1 MDLFEEMEKY
11 AIEYNVPIINKISS
25 NLLIDIVKTN
35 KPKSIL
41 EIGTAIGYSALLM
54 AHYMPQDGKI
64 ITIEQDAARID
75 IAYDYIAR
83 AGRNEQIQ
91 LLDGDASSILLQL
104 DGTFDM
110 VFIDA
115 AKAQYLDYL
124 CKIIDK
130 LSTGAVVIADNVL
143 FRGMVMSEEPPL
155 KRYKT
160 IVKRLKEY
168 LNFVNNDPRFSTT
181 IYSEGDGVAISY
193 YQGANNSEKTRT
205 SSTSWES

>member
-1 MDLFEEMEKY
+1 MEKY
-11 AIEYNVPIINKISS
+11 AVEYNVPIINKISS
-25 NLLIDIVKTN
+25 NLLIDAIKKN

-64 ITIEQDAARID
+64 ITIEQDATRID

-83 AGRNEQIQ
+83 AGKSEQIQ
-91 LLDGDASSILLQL
+91 LLDGDASTILLQL
-104 DGTFDM
+104 EGTFDL

-115 AKAQYLDYL
+115 AKAKYLDYL

-130 LSTGAVVIADNVL
+130 LSIGAVVIADNVL
-143 FRGMVMSEEPPL
+143 FRGMVMSENPPL
-155 KRYKT
+155 RRYKT

-168 LNFVNNDPRFSTT
+168 LDFVNQDPRFSTT
-181 IYSEGDGVAISY
+181 IHSEGDGVAISY
-193 YQGANNSEKTRT
+193 YQGANK
-205 SSTSWES
+205 

>member
-11 AIEYNVPIINKISS
+11 AVEYNVPIINKLSS
-25 NLLIDIVKTN
+25 KLLIDAIKQN

-64 ITIEQDAARID
+64 ITIEQDATRID

-83 AGRNEQIQ
+83 AGRSEQIQ
-91 LLDGDASSILLQL
+91 LLDGDASTILLQL
-104 DGTFDM
+104 EGTFDL

-115 AKAQYLDYL
+115 AKAKYLDYL

-130 LSTGAVVIADNVL
+130 LSIGAVVIADNVL
-143 FRGMVMSEEPPL
+143 FRGMVMSENPPL
-155 KRYKT
+155 RRYKT

-168 LNFVNNDPRFSTT
+168 LDFVNQDPRFSTT
-181 IYSEGDGVAISY
+181 IHSEGDGVAISY
-193 YQGANNSEKTRT
+193 YQGANK
-205 SSTSWES
+205 

>member
-1 MDLFEEMEKY
+1 MELLEEIEKY
-11 AIEYNVPIINKISS
+11 AAEYNVPIINKISS
-25 NLLIDIVKTN
+25 NLLIDVVKKN

-41 EIGTAIGYSALLM
+41 EIGTAIGYSSLLM
-54 AHYMPQDGKI
+54 AHYMPEGGKI

-83 AGRNEQIQ
+83 AGRTEQIQ
-91 LLDGDASSILLQL
+91 LLDGDASTVLLQIE
-104 DGTFDM
+104 DTFDM

-124 CKIIDK
+124 LKIINN
-130 LSTGAVVIADNVL
+130 LTVGAVVIADNVL
-143 FRGMVMSEEPPL
+143 FRGMVMSKEPPL

-168 LNFVNNDPRFSTT
+168 LDFVNNDPRFSTT
-181 IYSEGDGVAISY
+181 IHSEGDGVAISY
-193 YQGANNSEKTRT
+193 YQGANK
-205 SSTSWES
+205 

>member
-1 MDLFEEMEKY
+1 MEKY
-11 AIEYNVPIINKISS
+11 ATEYNVPIINKISS
-25 NLLIDIVKTN
+25 GLLIDVVKRN

-54 AHYMPQDGKI
+54 AHYMPEDGNI

-75 IAYDYIAR
+75 LAYDYIAR
-83 AGRNEQIQ
+83 AGKSEKIQ
-91 LLDGDASSILLQL
+91 LLDGDASTILLQL
-104 DGTFDM
+104 EDKFDM

-124 CKIIDK
+124 YKIIDN
-130 LSTGAVVIADNVL
+130 LSNGAVVIADNVL
-143 FRGMVMSEEPPL
+143 FRGMVMSEDPPL

-168 LNFVNNDPRFSTT
+168 LDFVNNDPRFSTT
-181 IYSEGDGVAISY
+181 IHYEGDGVAISY
-193 YQGANNSEKTRT
+193 YQGANK
-205 SSTSWES
+205 

>member
-1 MDLFEEMEKY
+1 LDLFEEMEKY
-11 AIEYNVPIINKISS
+11 AAEYNVPIINKLSS
-25 NLLIDIVKTN
+25 NLLIDVVKRN

-64 ITIEQDAARID
+64 ITIEQDATRID
-75 IAYDYIAR
+75 IAYDYIAK
-83 AGRNEQIQ
+83 AGRSDQIQ
-91 LLDGDASSILLQL
+91 LLDGDASTILLEL
-104 DGTFDM
+104 EGTFDM

-115 AKAQYLDYL
+115 AKAKYLDYL
-124 CKIIDK
+124 SKIIDN
-130 LSTGAVVIADNVL
+130 LSIGAVVIADNVL

-155 KRYKT
+155 RRYKT

-168 LNFVNNDPRFSTT
+168 LDFVNNDPRFSTT

-193 YQGANNSEKTRT
+193 YQGANK
-205 SSTSWES
+205 